1 MSSAFWRG
9 TSPAGPD
16 GFRRASV
23 DVLAVHLLVFGVAR
37 LLDIDNANTNGPL
50 DDAPQRT
57 VVNDMQAPVRG
68 TPMNEFA
75 KMRHRKLLSL
85 LLERDDRHTE
95 V

>member
-23 DVLAVHLLVFGVAR
+23 DVLAVRLLVFGVPR
-37 LLDIDNANTNGPL
+37 LLDIDNANTDGPL
-50 DDAPQRT
+50 DDAPQKT
-57 VVNDMQAPVRG
+57 VVNDMQAPEG
-68 TPMNEFA
+68 TPM

>member
-1 MSSAFWRG
+1 MSSAFCRG

-23 DVLAVHLLVFGVAR
+23 VLPVHLLVFGVAR